1 VNGESVNKFKVNLD
15 NYLRDNTGFKSVML
29 TLSSLEPFALS
40 YMYIVHA
47 TVLGKLGKLIG
58 C

>member
-40 YMYIVHA
+40 YMYIVNA